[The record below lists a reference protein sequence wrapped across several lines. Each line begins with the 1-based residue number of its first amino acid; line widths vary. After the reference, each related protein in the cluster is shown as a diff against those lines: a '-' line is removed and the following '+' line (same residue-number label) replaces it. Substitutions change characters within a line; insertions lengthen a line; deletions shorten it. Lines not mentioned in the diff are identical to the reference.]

1 MRTILLLLFVIL
13 FNMGYSQ
20 SKHYVCLTPNVAL
33 NSTVKDTEN
42 LLGISV
48 EVGKYVG
55 TTSLGI
61 VTGLYSLRS
70 DSIYSEFIVTVPIS
84 NEFPLSV
91 SAGIGWFYIQK
102 DITME
107 YDINYG
113 FKLKD
118 NFSIIV
124 TFNNQSAFG
133 VTTQSLCVGL
143 NKDF

>member
-1 MRTILLLLFVIL
+1 MRTILALLFVFL

-20 SKHYVCLTPNVAL
+20 SKHYICLAPNVAF
-33 NSTVKDTEN
+33 NSTIKDPEN
-42 LLGISV
+42 LFGVTV

-55 TTSLGI
+55 TTSVGI
-61 VTGLYSLRS
+61 VTGFYSLRS

-84 NEFPLSV
+84 NEFPLTV
-91 SAGIGWFYIQK
+91 SAGMGWFYVQK
-102 DITME
+102 EITME

-118 NFSIIV
+118 DLSIIL

-133 VTTQSLCVGL
+133 VTSQAFCIGL

>member
-1 MRTILLLLFVIL
+1 MKTIIL
-13 FNMGYSQ
+13 FLSLFLFNIGYSQ
-20 SKHYVCLTPNVAL
+20 SKHYVCLSPNVAF

-55 TTSLGI
+55 TTSMGI
-61 VTGLYSLRS
+61 VTGFYSLRS

-84 NEFPLSV
+84 NEFPLTV
-91 SAGIGWFYIQK
+91 SAGMGWFYIQK

-118 NFSIIV
+118 DLSIIV

-133 VTTQSLCVGL
+133 VTTQSFCIGL

>member
-1 MRTILLLLFVIL
+1 MKTIIL
-13 FNMGYSQ
+13 FLSLFLFNIGYSQ
-20 SKHYVCLTPNVAL
+20 SKHYVCLSPNVAL

-118 NFSIIV
+118 DLSIIV

>member
-1 MRTILLLLFVIL
+1 MRTILVLLFVFL

-20 SKHYVCLTPNVAL
+20 SKHYICLAPNVAF
-33 NSTVKDTEN
+33 NSTIKDPEN
-42 LLGISV
+42 LFGVTV

-55 TTSLGI
+55 TTSVGI
-61 VTGLYSLRS
+61 VTGFYSLRS

-84 NEFPLSV
+84 NEFPLTV
-91 SAGIGWFYIQK
+91 SAGMGWFYVQK
-102 DITME
+102 EITME

-118 NFSIIV
+118 DLSIIL

-133 VTTQSLCVGL
+133 VTSQAFCIGL

>member
-1 MRTILLLLFVIL
+1 MRTILILLFILL
-13 FNMGYSQ
+13 FNVGYSQ
-20 SKHYVCLTPNVAL
+20 SKHYVCLAPNVAF
-33 NSTVKDTEN
+33 NSTIKDPKN
-42 LLGISV
+42 LFGVTV

-55 TTSLGI
+55 TTSVGI
-61 VTGLYSLRS
+61 VTGLYSLKS
-70 DSIYSEFIVTVPIS
+70 DSVYSEFIVTVPIS

-91 SAGIGWFYIQK
+91 STGIGWFYIQK

>member
-1 MRTILLLLFVIL
+1 
-13 FNMGYSQ
+13 MGYSQ
-20 SKHYVCLTPNVAL
+20 SKHYVCLAPNVAF
-33 NSTVKDTEN
+33 NSTIKDPEN
-42 LLGISV
+42 LFGATL

-61 VTGLYSLRS
+61 VTGLYSLRG
-70 DSIYSEFIVTVPIS
+70 DSVYSEFIVTVPIS
-84 NEFPLSV
+84 NEFPISI
-91 SAGIGWFYIQK
+91 SAGMGWFYIQK
-102 DITME
+102 EITME

-118 NFSIIV
+118 DLSLIL

-133 VTTQSLCVGL
+133 ITSQAFCVGL

>member
-1 MRTILLLLFVIL
+1 MRTILLLLFVFL

-20 SKHYVCLTPNVAL
+20 SKHYVCLSPNIAF
-33 NSTVKDTEN
+33 NSTIKDPEN
-42 LLGISV
+42 LFGVTV

-55 TTSLGI
+55 TTSMGI
-61 VTGLYSLRS
+61 VTGFYSLRS

-84 NEFPLSV
+84 NELPLTV
-91 SAGIGWFYIQK
+91 SAGMGWFYVQK
-102 DITME
+102 EITME

-118 NFSIIV
+118 DLSIIV
-124 TFNNQSAFG
+124 TYNNQSAFG
-133 VTTQSLCVGL
+133 VNVQSFCVGL

>member
-1 MRTILLLLFVIL
+1 M
-13 FNMGYSQ
+13 
-20 SKHYVCLTPNVAL
+20 
-33 NSTVKDTEN
+33 
-42 LLGISV
+42 
-48 EVGKYVG
+48 
-55 TTSLGI
+55 
-61 VTGLYSLRS
+61 
-70 DSIYSEFIVTVPIS
+70 
-84 NEFPLSV
+84 
-91 SAGIGWFYIQK
+91 GWFYIQK

-118 NFSIIV
+118 DLSIIV

>member
-1 MRTILLLLFVIL
+1 MRTILLFLFICL
-13 FNMGYSQ
+13 FNLGYSQ
-20 SKHYVCLTPNVAL
+20 SKHYVCISPNVAL
-33 NSTVKDTEN
+33 NSTIKDPEN
-42 LLGISV
+42 LLGVSV
-48 EVGKYVG
+48 EVGKYIG
-55 TTSLGI
+55 TTSVGV
-61 VTGLYSLRS
+61 VTGFYSLRS

-91 SAGIGWFYIQK
+91 STGIGWFYIQK
-102 DITME
+102 DIKME